1 MNSYILRILNLV
13 GFVLTVA
20 VNALAS
26 AYALNGR
33 TTAQVSDLYPTVVTP
48 AGITFSIWGII
59 YLMLGV
65 FAIAPFFMRQTSI
78 DFVGKIGPL
87 FALSCVFNIAWLL
100 LWHYDYIAYS
110 VFAMLALFLTLLA
123 IYLVVGVGRLRPLF
137 RERFV
142 FHVPFSLYLGWITV
156 AFIVNIAAALVYLG
170 WDRLGLSE
178 IQWGVVAVGLTAAIG
193 LVSVFSKRDVVY
205 LLVILWALLGISLK
219 PGVMPE
225 ISNATLVGGVVLVAA
240 LALALLYSRIS
251 SQKKALTPS
260 RL

>member
-1 MNSYILRILNLV
+1 MNSYLLRILNLV
-13 GFVLTVA
+13 GFVLTVS

-59 YLMLGV
+59 YLMLGIFV
-65 FAIAPFFMRQTSI
+65 IAPFFMRQTSV

-87 FALSCVFNIAWLL
+87 FALSCLFNIAWLL

-123 IYLVVGVGRLRPLF
+123 IYIVVGVGRLKPQF
-137 RERFV
+137 RERLV
-142 FHVPFSLYLGWITV
+142 FQVPFSLYLGWITV
-156 AFIVNIAAALVYLG
+156 AFVVNIAAALVYLG
-170 WDRLGLSE
+170 WDGLGLSE
-178 IQWGVVAVGLTAAIG
+178 IQWGIVAVGLTTAIT

-205 LLVILWALLGISLK
+205 VLVILWALLGISLK
-219 PGVMPE
+219 PGVTPD
-225 ISNATLVGGVVLVAA
+225 ISNAVTIGGVVLVVA
-240 LALALLYSRIS
+240 LAFVLLFSRIRS
-251 SQKKALTPS
+251 SKNALKAV
-260 RL
+260 

>member
-1 MNSYILRILNLV
+1 MNSYLLRILNLV
-13 GFVLTVA
+13 GFVLTVS

-33 TTAQVSDLYPTVVTP
+33 TTAQVSDLYPTAVTP

-59 YLMLGV
+59 YLMLGIFV
-65 FAIAPFFMRQTSI
+65 IAPFFMRQTSV

-87 FALSCVFNIAWLL
+87 FALSCLFNIAWLL

-123 IYLVVGVGRLRPLF
+123 IYIVVGVGRLKPQF

-142 FHVPFSLYLGWITV
+142 FQVPFSLYLGWITV
-156 AFIVNIAAALVYLG
+156 AFVVNIAAALVYLG
-170 WDRLGLSE
+170 WDGLGLSE
-178 IQWGVVAVGLTAAIG
+178 IQWGIVAVGLTTAIA
-193 LVSVFSKRDVVY
+193 LISVFSKRDVVY

-219 PGVMPE
+219 PGVAPE
-225 ISNATLVGGVVLVAA
+225 ISNAALIGGVVLVAA
-240 LALALLYSRIS
+240 LAFALLYSRTRS
-251 SQKKALTPS
+251 SEKAFKPVQL
-260 RL
+260 

>member
-1 MNSYILRILNLV
+1 MNSNLLRILNLV
-13 GFVLTVA
+13 GFALTVS

-48 AGITFSIWGII
+48 AGITFSIWGVI

-65 FAIAPFFMRQTSI
+65 FAIAPFFMRKTSL

-87 FALSCVFNIAWLL
+87 FALGCVFNIAWLL
-100 LWHYDYIAYS
+100 LWHYDYIAHS
-110 VFAMLALFLTLLA
+110 VFAMLALFLTLMA
-123 IYLVVGVGRLRPLF
+123 IYFVVGIGRLQLPF
-137 RERFV
+137 RERLV
-142 FHVPFSLYLGWITV
+142 FQVPFSLYLGWITV
-156 AFIVNIAAALVYLG
+156 AFVVNIAAALVYLG

-178 IQWGVVAVGLTAAIG
+178 IQWGVVAVGLTTAIA

-205 LLVILWALLGISLK
+205 LLVILWALLGISIK

-225 ISNATLVGGVVLVAA
+225 ISNATLIGGVVLVAA
-240 LALALLYSRIS
+240 LASALMYSRTRS
-251 SQKKALTPS
+251 SKKALKPVQ
-260 RL
+260 L

>member
-1 MNSYILRILNLV
+1 M
-13 GFVLTVA
+13 
-20 VNALAS
+20 
-26 AYALNGR
+26 
-33 TTAQVSDLYPTVVTP
+33 
-48 AGITFSIWGII
+48 FSISP
-59 YLMLGV
+59 V
-65 FAIAPFFMRQTSI
+65 
-78 DFVGKIGPL
+78 
-87 FALSCVFNIAWLL
+87 L

-110 VFAMLALFLTLLA
+110 VFAMFALFLTLLA
-123 IYLVVGVGRLRPLF
+123 IYLVVGVGRLRPLS

-178 IQWGVVAVGLTAAIG
+178 IQWGVVAVGLTTAIG